1 MNCPHCKS
9 ALADDAR
16 FCGACGK
23 VMTITES
30 DPHVPVDPYLAM
42 LNREIGGRYRIVAKL
57 GEGGMGAVFRAEQIS
72 LKRAVAVK
80 LLRPEVAASPQLLRR
95 FNAEAEVVA
104 KLSHPNTV
112 NIFDFGQDRDGT
124 LFIAMEFIDG
134 RPLRELLQS
143 GPVPVPRALAI
154 AHQIT
159 ESLADAHAHAIIHRD
174 LKPDNV
180 MLQDRGK
187 TRDIVRVL
195 DFGIAKLRDETRAT
209 AMAMTQAGDM
219 LGTPQYMAP
228 EQIKGE
234 AIDGRTD
241 VYALGC
247 MLYEMVTGRMPY
259 EADAVMAILSKHL
272 LEPAIPPSQRRPDL
286 GLPPA
291 IDRLVLAAMAKESR
305 DRPPTMEVFGEMIA
319 ELAATLPPSSVTTPI
334 ISAQQPAM
342 PTPVAS
348 YANAQ
353 TAPALP
359 AVAQSLPLT
368 PIAQTIPVTAAQSLP
383 QPATAQP
390 LPVAAPP
397 KPVAEPKDRTTLYVL
412 IAIAVLCV
420 GGLVLWRVTSAP
432 EISDYFKVNHGGSGR
447 DRFADKLAHAITG
460 ANATLPPGATI
471 NDQPEFLRLD
481 VGGVITLSDFMRGV
495 EIVLF
500 PMEPSVDD
508 PATLARAY
516 ATKKNLTFEK
526 LIKVTSH
533 GADRDAAKFTGTN
546 PQGKQ
551 FVELVIAYIM
561 PTYRVA
567 LSVTA
572 PVELANSADFQHW
585 LQAFVER
592 DVVLP

>member
-9 ALADDAR
+9 QLAEDAR

-23 VMTITES
+23 VMAVTES
-30 DPHVPVDPYLAM
+30 DPRVPVDPYLTM
-42 LNREIGGRYRIVAKL
+42 LNREVGGRYRIIAKL

-72 LKRAVAVK
+72 LKRTVAVK
-80 LLRPEVAASPQLLRR
+80 VLRPEVALSSSLLRR

-112 NIFDFGQDRDGT
+112 NIFDFGQDSDGT

-134 RPLRELLQS
+134 RPLRQLLQA
-143 GPVPVPRALAI
+143 GPLPVARALAI

-180 MLQDRGK
+180 MLQERGK

-209 AMAMTQAGDM
+209 ALAMTQAGDM

-234 AIDGRTD
+234 TIDGRTD

-286 GLPPA
+286 GLSAA
-291 IDRLVLAAMAKESR
+291 IDQLVLDAMAKNPR

-319 ELAATLPPSSVTTPI
+319 ALAATLAPSSVTTPI
-334 ISAQQPAM
+334 VSAQQPAM

-353 TAPALP
+353 TAPVLP
-359 AVAQSLPLT
+359 AAALPLT
-368 PIAQTIPVTAAQSLP
+368 PIAATIPVAPT
-383 QPATAQP
+383 
-390 LPVAAPP
+390 PVAAAPTP
-397 KPVAEPKDRTTLYVL
+397 AVKPVVAKPVAEPKDRTTLFVL
-412 IAIAVLCV
+412 IAIGVLCV
-420 GGLVLWRVTSAP
+420 GGLILWRATSAP
-432 EISDYFKVNHGGSGR
+432 EIGDYFKPNRGSDGHNP
-447 DRFADKLAHAITG
+447 FADKLAHAITG

-471 NDQPEFLRLD
+471 NDQKEFLRLD
-481 VGGVITLSDFMRGV
+481 VGGIITLSDFVRGV

-500 PMEPSVDD
+500 PMEPSADD
-508 PATLARAY
+508 GETLARAY
-516 ATKKNLTFEK
+516 AVKKNLEFQK

-533 GADRDAAKFTGTN
+533 GADRDAATFTGTN
-546 PQGKQ
+546 PQGKP
-551 FVELVIAYIM
+551 FIELVIAYIM

-572 PVELANSADFQHW
+572 PVALANSADFQHW